1 MPQLFTNHPWQVVHF
16 RAITLT
22 VLFGGGTN
30 NQLLPFLHF
39 QEPSA
44 KSPSSN
50 SRPYSF
56 SSFSP
61 LLCHAVPWNM
71 AKKRGKQWKTSNHPV
86 RLQFCASKHPFGDN
100 LAVLGLL
107 VLHPLERCSRI
118 HMHSWNSLYLLSLK
132 HTQNIRISFFTRMSC
147 TANIPHKEKRKTP
160 EPLHENPQD
169 PFREKEH
176 LPVPSLLPSELLLF
190 CLPLR
195 SEVTLG
201 RPSTS
206 CQAGEVTL
214 GGLWILARKLVQA
227 QAQEQQQMVK
237 LKIFPENESTPMPP
251 DNGGDCCCSQ
261 LPAATCSDHGKWGT
275 LPEPLLRSQ
284 GCPHCTAQSGGSAG
298 QDAGVALWNHQSW
311 D

>member
-22 VLFGGGTN
+22 VLFGGSTN

-100 LAVLGLL
+100 LAALGLL

-160 EPLHENPQD
+160 ETSPWKSTRSVQRKGASPRSLPAPQWT
-169 PFREKEH
+169 PT
-176 LPVPSLLPSELLLF
+176 LLPSPEVRGDLGQTLHLL
-190 CLPLR
+190 PSRWSHPWR
-195 SEVTLG
+195 SVDPGKETRSG
-201 RPSTS
+201 ASTGT
-206 CQAGEVTL
+206 AADG
-214 GGLWILARKLVQA
+214 K
-227 QAQEQQQMVK
+227 VK
-237 LKIFPENESTPMPP
+237 NIPREREHPY
-251 DNGGDCCCSQ
+251 
-261 LPAATCSDHGKWGT
+261 A
-275 LPEPLLRSQ
+275 
-284 GCPHCTAQSGGSAG
+284 SG
-298 QDAGVALWNHQSW
+298 
-311 D
+311 